1 MEFPWISH
9 PLLLLLTYR
18 ENIYQREKYLLNV
31 EAFFRAAAAME
42 SSMETEYRV
51 RARVDVSRMRNFY
64 EGLEFLISELLFRFC
79 WRESWD
85 DVIKI
90 ALFHVILLIC
100 VTRSIFFLLVAVSL
114 AVNPMTIPIF
124 SLDDS
129 GEKFLQFFTS
139 CNISS
144 VRGYQSNEKLCQF
157 NTENV
162 AVYHCQ
168 KSFTFCW
175 LRRLF
180 QSAAMACLK
189 WRELKTGGRREI

>member
-79 WRESWD
+79 
-85 DVIKI
+85 
-90 ALFHVILLIC
+90 
-100 VTRSIFFLLVAVSL
+100 
-114 AVNPMTIPIF
+114 
-124 SLDDS
+124 
-129 GEKFLQFFTS
+129 
-139 CNISS
+139 
-144 VRGYQSNEKLCQF
+144 
-157 NTENV
+157 
-162 AVYHCQ
+162 
-168 KSFTFCW
+168 
-175 LRRLF
+175 
-180 QSAAMACLK
+180 
-189 WRELKTGGRREI
+189 